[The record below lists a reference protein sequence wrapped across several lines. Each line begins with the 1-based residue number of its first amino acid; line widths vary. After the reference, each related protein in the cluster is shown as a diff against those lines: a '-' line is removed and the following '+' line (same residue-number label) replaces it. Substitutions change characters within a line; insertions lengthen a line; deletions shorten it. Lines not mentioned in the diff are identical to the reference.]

1 MEERLSPGAAPG
13 EAVLERSA
21 GELLAQIRDGV
32 ATVTLNRPAALNA
45 LTLGMLE
52 GLAAWLDEWESDPR
66 VRVVV
71 LRGAGGK
78 AFCAGGDI
86 RGLREMFLAGT
97 GAHRHFFEVEYST
110 DHRIHT
116 YPKPVVAL
124 MDGIAMG
131 GGMGLAQ
138 GATLRIGGPRTRIA
152 MPETRIGFFPDVG
165 GTWFLQRAPGMI
177 PMYLGLAGVTI
188 GGADSLYAG
197 LLDACF
203 SPEALAALDLELPRA
218 AASPDPRR
226 ALAELGRRLAAPPVR
241 GELEALRP
249 AIDLHF
255 GRESVAAILDS
266 LDSESRPEYQPWAA
280 KTLALLE
287 ERSPTLL
294 RVAFEQLRRGRTLG
308 LAESFRLELNLIH
321 GCFAQGD
328 FVEGIRALIV
338 DKDNAPRWNPR
349 SLAEV
354 TDASV
359 AAFFAPRWPA
369 PEHPLRH
376 L

>member
-1 MEERLSPGAAPG
+1 MEERLRRAPAAAFDREGSGG
-13 EAVLERSA
+13 EI
-21 GELLAQIRDGV
+21 LARVRDGV

-52 GLAAWLDEWESDPR
+52 GLGAWLDEWERDAG
-66 VRVVV
+66 VRAVV
-71 LRGAGGK
+71 LRGAGEK

-97 GAHRHFFEVEYST
+97 GAHRHFFEVEYSV

-116 YPKPVVAL
+116 WPKPVVAIL
-124 MDGIAMG
+124 DGIAMG

-138 GATLRIGGPRTRIA
+138 GAALRIGGPRTRIA

-165 GTWFLQRAPGMI
+165 GTWFLQRAPGML
-177 PMYLGLAGVTI
+177 PLYLGLVGATI
-188 GGADSLYAG
+188 GAADALYAG
-197 LLDACF
+197 LVDACL
-203 SPEALAALDLELPRA
+203 SPEAIALLEDELPRA
-218 AASPDPRR
+218 ASAPDSR
-226 ALAELGRRLAAPPVR
+226 AAILALGRRLAIPPPH

-255 GRESVAAILDS
+255 GRDSVAAILGS
-266 LDSESRPEYQPWAA
+266 LEAEARPEYQPWAA
-280 KTLALLE
+280 RTLALLE

-294 RVAFEQLRRGRTLG
+294 RVAFEQLRRGRGLD
-308 LAESFRLELNLIH
+308 LAECFRLELNLIH

-328 FVEGIRALIV
+328 FVEGIRALLV
-338 DKDNAPRWNPR
+338 DRDNAPRWNPP

-354 TDASV
+354 SDASV